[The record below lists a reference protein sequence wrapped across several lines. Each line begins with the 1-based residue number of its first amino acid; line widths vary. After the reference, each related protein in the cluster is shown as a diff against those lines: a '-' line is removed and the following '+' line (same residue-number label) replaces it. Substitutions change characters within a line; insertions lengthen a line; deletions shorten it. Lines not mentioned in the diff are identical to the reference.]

1 MLRDGDDLERRIE
14 KLGRIN
20 AALIERLDHYDKS
33 RGSAWSLFQA
43 ALALEK
49 EVAARNRDLERALA
63 DLSQKNHELAAA
75 RMAAE
80 EANRS
85 KTRFLR
91 AASHDLLQPLSAAR
105 LFLSTLAT
113 MQLGT
118 EETDLVKR
126 LGNAFESVEELIR
139 AVLDISRLDSQ
150 RIEFHR
156 KPVSLNALFD
166 RLRDEFEAQAAAR
179 DLHLRFAR
187 SSLAVDSDP
196 VFLRRIAQNLVSNAI
211 KYTESGGVLVGARR
225 RGGQAWLEVHDT
237 GIGIAP
243 EDRDQVFAEFHR
255 LEQDRRGEPGMGLGL
270 SIVKRAC
277 AKLGHPVTLD
287 SMPGRGSVFRV
298 GLEVVARSTPA
309 RRSARANLPD
319 RDGLRGLC
327 VLVVEDNASMRHGY
341 TGLLRDSWGLRTLV
355 VDGTEAALQALTVAE
370 GPPDLILADYHLAG
384 RDTGLQTIR
393 QLRKLTGVRI
403 PAIVVTAHRNAAMI
417 RNCARHDIRVLDKP
431 IRAEE
436 LREALLRL
444 VAGPVAPNETAQMGD
459 CR

>member
-20 AALIERLDHYDKS
+20 AALIERLDHYDKT

-91 AASHDLLQPLSAAR
+91 AASHDLLQPLSAGR
-105 LFLSTLAT
+105 LFLATLAT
-113 MQLGT
+113 MELG
-118 EETDLVKR
+118 EEQADLVKR

-150 RIEFHR
+150 RIEFNR

-166 RLRDEFEAQAAAR
+166 RLRDEFDAPAAAR
-179 DLHLRFAR
+179 GLQLRFAR
-187 SSLAVDSDP
+187 SSLAVNSDP

-211 KYTESGGVLVGARR
+211 KYTEHGGVLVGARR

-237 GIGIAP
+237 GIGIPA
-243 EDRDQVFAEFHR
+243 EDRDQIFAEFHR

-277 AKLGHPVTLD
+277 TKLDHPIALD
-287 SMPGRGSVFRV
+287 SEPGRGSVFRI
-298 GLEVVARSTPA
+298 GLKIVTRNAPA
-309 RRSARANLPD
+309 RRAGVRPHLD
-319 RDGLRGLC
+319 RDRLRGVNALI
-327 VLVVEDNASMRHGY
+327 VEDNAAMRHGY
-341 TGLLRDSWGLRTLV
+341 AVILRDSWGMRTHV
-355 VDGTEAALQALTVAE
+355 VEGTAGARAALVQTG
-370 GPPDLILADYHLAG
+370 GPPDMILADYHLG
-384 RDTGLQTIR
+384 GSDTGLRTITS
-393 QLRKLTGVRI
+393 LRELSGTDI
-403 PAIVVTAHRNAAMI
+403 PAVIVTAHRNAAMV
-417 RNCARHDIRVLDKP
+417 RSCGRHGIRVLEKP
-431 IRAEE
+431 IHPDE
-436 LREALLRL
+436 LKDALLRL
-444 VAGPVAPNETAQMGD
+444 VGERT
-459 CR
+459 